1 MVSGVV
7 VFVKVVSN
15 VMVFAKVMSER
26 MVFVKVVF
34 NGGMVFVKVSLMEE

>member
-1 MVSGVV
+1 MVSDVV

>member
-1 MVSGVV
+1 MVSEVV

-26 MVFVKVVF
+26 MVLVKVVF
-34 NGGMVFVKVSLMEE
+34 NGGMVLVKVSLMEE

>member
-1 MVSGVV
+1 M